1 MNGKVKNL
9 VSEKQKKR
17 WNKFLEEYAEV
28 VSLRLSKLLIDE
40 YEFEA
45 KMRRKTLR
53 MARKRRLKDYVR

>member
-1 MNGKVKNL
+1 M

-17 WNKFLEEYAEV
+17 WNKFLEEHAEV

-53 MARKRRLKDYVR
+53 MARKRNPGDYIK

>member
-1 MNGKVKNL
+1 M

-17 WNKFLEEYAEV
+17 WKRFLEEHEKFM
-28 VSLRLSKLLIDE
+28 SLRLSKLLIDE